1 MYGNFQMLPSPTA
14 APTAA
19 RIKVNP
25 DDQVFPDACAILL
38 FPLKTLT
45 AGGPSLHQDAV
56 NAGITAPG
64 NGPGYILTTTM
75 DITQR
80 ENQTGYRLGVSP

>member
-1 MYGNFQMLPSPTA
+1 MLPSPTA

-38 FPLKTLT
+38 FPLNPVLAAALAYNKMPQMQAL
-45 AGGPSLHQDAV
+45 PHRSY
-56 NAGITAPG
+56 
-64 NGPGYILTTTM
+64 GPGYILTTIMGKTNLEKQAM
-75 DITQR
+75 QQSWIF
-80 ENQTGYRLGVSP
+80 P